1 MERATGLVTLM
12 GCIVALGASPTL
24 GEASTMQGPVSP
36 APAAARFEFPFQD
49 PDRPAEERIT
59 DLIGRMTL
67 EEKVDCLAFR
77 AAVPRLGV
85 KGSPHIEGYHGVAQ
99 GGPSNWGR
107 RNPTAT
113 TQFPQAYGL
122 GSTWDPE
129 LVRRVAGQE
138 AQEARYLY
146 QSAKFNRSGLIV
158 RAPNADL
165 ARDPRWGRTE
175 EVYGEDLFHVGTLA
189 TAFTRGLQGD
199 DPHYWKTA
207 ALLKHF
213 LANSNEDA
221 RTRSSSDFD
230 ERLWREYY
238 AKPFEMAVR
247 QGGARAMM
255 AAYNAVN
262 GTPAHVHPMLRD
274 IVVKEWGLDG
284 ILCTDGGGLRLLVT
298 DHKAFPD
305 LPAAAAACMKAG
317 INHFLD
323 RHKEPVTEALE
334 RSLLTEAEIDQALR
348 GLFRVSIRL
357 GLLDP
362 PERVPYASIGAV
374 GDPEPWARAETRAF
388 VREVTRKSIVL
399 LKNSANLLPLERAKV
414 RSIAVVGPLANQVL
428 LDWYSGT
435 PPYAVSPREGIE
447 RAASPGPPPAPNPI
461 GVNWVGDMSD
471 AAIDLARRQDVVVVC
486 VGNHPEG
493 NAGWEVVTSPAEG
506 KEAVDRK
513 AITLPP
519 GQEDFVRRLY
529 AANPKTVVV
538 LIANFPVAL
547 PWAAEN
553 ATTILHMTHAS
564 QELGNALADV
574 LFGEA
579 NPGGR
584 LAQTW
589 PKSLDQLPPM
599 MDYDVRRGRTYM
611 YSRAEPQYSFGYGLS
626 YTTFAY
632 GNLRT
637 SPATLAPDSVIDAT
651 VDVTNTGARA
661 GDEVVQLY
669 VRYPDSKVE
678 RPLKQL
684 RGFAR
689 VTLAPGET
697 KSVTLRVAAENL
709 AYWDAQRHA
718 WVVEPGRVEL
728 MMGRSSADADLPQ
741 RRTVTVTR

>member
-1 MERATGLVTLM
+1 MRLLLPVFLAATGF
-12 GCIVALGASPTL
+12 
-24 GEASTMQGPVSP
+24 QY
-36 APAAARFEFPFQD
+36 PFQN
-49 PDRPAEERIT
+49 PDLPPEDRIT

-67 EEKVDCLAFR
+67 EEKIDCLASR

-129 LVRRVAGQE
+129 LVRRVAAQQ
-138 AQEARYLY
+138 AQEARYLF
-146 QSAKFNRSGLIV
+146 QSPKYDRSGIIV

-175 EVYGEDLFHVGTLA
+175 EVYGEDPFHVGTLA
-189 TAFTRGLQGD
+189 AAFARGLQGD
-199 DPHYWKTA
+199 DPRYWKTA
-207 ALLKHF
+207 SLLKHF
-213 LANSNEDA
+213 LANSNEDG
-221 RTRSSSDFD
+221 RTSSSSNFD

-247 QGGARAMM
+247 QGGSRAMM
-255 AAYNAVN
+255 AAYNAIN

-274 IVVKEWGLDG
+274 IVVEEWGLDG

-298 DHKAFPD
+298 DHQTFPD
-305 LPAAAAACMKAG
+305 LPSAAAACMKAG

-323 RHKEPVTEALE
+323 RHKEPVTEAVK
-334 RSLLTEAEIDQALR
+334 RGLLPEAEIDQALR
-348 GLFRVSIRL
+348 GLFRVSVRL

-362 PERVPYASIGAV
+362 PERVPYASIGAD
-374 GDPEPWARAETRAF
+374 GDPEPWHQPETRAL

-399 LKNSANLLPLERAKV
+399 LKNSANLLPLDRTKV
-414 RSIAVVGPLANQVL
+414 RSVAVVGPLANQVL

-435 PPYAVSPREGIE
+435 PPYTVSPREGLE
-447 RAASPGPPPAPNPI
+447 RAGSAGPPGQGV

-471 AAIDLARRQDVVVVC
+471 AAVELARRRDVAVVC

-506 KEAVDRK
+506 KEAIDRK
-513 AITLPP
+513 EITLPP
-519 GQEDFVRRLY
+519 GQEEFIRRVHE
-529 AANPKTVVV
+529 ANPRTVVV
-538 LIANFPVAL
+538 LITNFPVAL
-547 PWAAEN
+547 PWAATN

-574 LFGEA
+574 LFGDA

-589 PKSLDQLPPM
+589 PKSVDQLPPM
-599 MDYDVRRGRTYM
+599 MDYDIRRGRTYL
-611 YSRAEPQYSFGYGLS
+611 YFRGEPQYAFGYGLS
-626 YTTFAY
+626 YTTFTY
-632 GNLRT
+632 GGLRVV
-637 SPATLAPDSVIDAT
+637 PERLRRDSASSVSLE
-651 VDVTNTGARA
+651 VTNTGSRA
-661 GDEVVQLY
+661 GDEVVQIY
-669 VRYPDSKVE
+669 VRYLDSKVE

-684 RGFAR
+684 RGFLR

-697 KSVTLRVAAENL
+697 RTVTLSLAATDL
-709 AYWDAQRHA
+709 AHWDPARDT

-728 MMGRSSADADLPQ
+728 MVGPSSADADLRL
-741 RRTVTVTR
+741 RRTLTVGR